1 MKPIVNL
8 MTSMWNM
15 TDIDWLGYQL
25 NKEQKFIFHHIH
37 KREHGGKVELNNG
50 AILCGGVN
58 SHQYLH
64 IIECKDYELF
74 VYLNN
79 MLKTIN
85 NQREMPNKQ
94 QLLAIDNI
102 FKQFER
108 EYCGYRN
115 SRGELLIKEEYTKRL
130 IK

>member
-8 MTSMWNM
+8 MINMWNM
-15 TDIDWLGYQL
+15 TDRDWLGYKL
-25 NKEQKFIFHHIH
+25 NKENYFVFHHIH
-37 KREHGGKVELNNG
+37 KREHGGKLIIDNG
-50 AILCGGVN
+50 AILCGGES

-64 IIECKDYELF
+64 VIECKDYELF

-79 MLKTIN
+79 MLKNIN
-85 NQREMPNKQ
+85 SQREMPSKQ
-94 QLLAIDNI
+94 QLLAIDSV

-108 EYCGYRN
+108 EYCGYKTK
-115 SRGELLIKEEYTKRL
+115 RGKYLIKEEYTERL